1 MAQPRFRGGSKMT
14 RTFVAA
20 IVMSGLVTGVQTGFA
35 QTPAGQPAGQ
45 DRGRSSPQ
53 AEGRAAGDVQTFIR
67 RAAESGMKEVEAGK
81 QAQAQATNEQ
91 VKAFAQRMVQDH
103 SKANQELMVIAETKG
118 VDLKA
123 ARGHDMKA
131 MGKGPDFDRAYMAQ
145 MVKDHT
151 DAVRLFEQQ
160 AGRDA
165 DPEVKAFAQ
174 KTLPTLREH
183 LEMAR
188 SIQQQLGRSDR

>member
-1 MAQPRFRGGSKMT
+1 MT
-14 RTFVAA
+14 RTYVAT
-20 IVMSGLVTGVQTGFA
+20 IIMSGFLFGVPPA
-35 QTPAGQPAGQ
+35 EAGQAPAQPQGQ
-45 DRGRSSPQ
+45 DRERASSQ
-53 AEGRAAGDVQTFIR
+53 GEGRRASGDVQNFIR

-81 QAQAQATNEQ
+81 QAQSLATNDQ
-91 VKAFAQRMVQDH
+91 VKAYAQRMVQDH

-123 ARGHDMKA
+123 ARGQGHDLKG
-131 MGKGPDFDRAYMAQ
+131 MGKGQDFDRAYMAQ

-151 DAVRLFEQQ
+151 EAVRLFEQQ
-160 AGRDA
+160 AERDA
-165 DPEVKAFAQ
+165 DPEVKAFAE

>member
-1 MAQPRFRGGSKMT
+1 MT
-14 RTFVAA
+14 RMYVAA
-20 IVMSGLVTGVQTGFA
+20 IMVTGVLFGGPPVVSGQAPAPA
-35 QTPAGQPAGQ
+35 QPQGQ
-45 DRGRSSPQ
+45 RSSSE
-53 AEGRAAGDVQTFIR
+53 ADSRRASADVQTFIR

-81 QAQAQATNEQ
+81 QAQSQATNDQ
-91 VKAFAQRMVQDH
+91 VKAYAQRMVQDH
-103 SKANQELMVIAETKG
+103 SKANQELMVIAETQG

-123 ARGHDMKA
+123 ARAQGHDMKA
-131 MGKGPDFDRAYMAQ
+131 MGKGQDFDRAYIAQ

-151 DAVRLFEQQ
+151 EAVRLFEQQ
-160 AGRDA
+160 AERDA
-165 DPEVKAFAQ
+165 NPEVKAFAQ

>member
-1 MAQPRFRGGSKMT
+1 MT
-14 RTFVAA
+14 RQLMATIVLSGFVL
-20 IVMSGLVTGVQTGFA
+20 GGGVATA
-35 QTPAGQPAGQ
+35 QTPAGGQAPGQ
-45 DRGRSSPQ
+45 DRERPSSQ
-53 AEGRAAGDVQTFIR
+53 AQGRAGTGDVQNFIR

-81 QAQAQATNEQ
+81 QAQVQASNEQ

-103 SKANQELMVIAETKG
+103 SKANQELLVIAETKG
-118 VDLKA
+118 VELKA
-123 ARGHDMKA
+123 GRAQGHDMKA
-131 MGKGPDFDRAYMAQ
+131 MGQGQDFDRAYMAQ

-151 DAVRLFEQQ
+151 EAVRLFEQQ
-160 AGRDA
+160 AERDA

-188 SIQQQLGRSDR
+188 TIQQQLTRSAK

>member
-1 MAQPRFRGGSKMT
+1 MT
-14 RTFVAA
+14 RMYVAA
-20 IVMSGLVTGVQTGFA
+20 IMVTGVLFGGPPVVSGQAPAPA
-35 QTPAGQPAGQ
+35 QPQGQ
-45 DRGRSSPQ
+45 RSSSE
-53 AEGRAAGDVQTFIR
+53 ADSRRASADVQTFIR

-81 QAQAQATNEQ
+81 QAQSQATNDQ
-91 VKAFAQRMVQDH
+91 VKAYAQRMVQDH
-103 SKANQELMVIAETKG
+103 SKANQELMVIAETQG

-123 ARGHDMKA
+123 ARAQGHDMKA
-131 MGKGPDFDRAYMAQ
+131 MGKGQDFDRAYIAQ

-151 DAVRLFEQQ
+151 EAVRLFEQQ
-160 AGRDA
+160 AERDA